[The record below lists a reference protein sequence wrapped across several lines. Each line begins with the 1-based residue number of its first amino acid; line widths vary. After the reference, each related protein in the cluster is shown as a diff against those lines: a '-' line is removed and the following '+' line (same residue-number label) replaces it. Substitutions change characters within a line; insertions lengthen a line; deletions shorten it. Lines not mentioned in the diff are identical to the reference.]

1 MPPPKSAF
9 RLKNF
14 CFASRL
20 ASALAAAIELF
31 DEIAPAE
38 EELSDHVA
46 NPSSSIWLFDA
57 DVDGADLAPGAQG
70 PTRDKRLYLSP
81 RWGGRNIPIL
91 DGAYRSRVA
100 DQAMPTF
107 CIILDDSRV
116 ISRPFHLSRSRRSLQ
131 DIVFAAA
138 VRVVA
143 SRAGHRGDRRGIA
156 EVNISSPSLYA
167 LKPNKRAVHV
177 LWLIKGLDFD
187 LALRSDPS
195 PVADE

>member
-70 PTRDKRLYLSP
+70 PTRDNDFIFHP
-81 RWGGRNIPIL
+81 C
-91 DGAYRSRVA
+91 DGAA
-100 DQAMPTF
+100 
-107 CIILDDSRV
+107 V
-116 ISRPFHLSRSRRSLQ
+116 ISQFLMAPTAPVLRLKRCPPFASSSKILELS
-131 DIVFAAA
+131 
-138 VRVVA
+138 
-143 SRAGHRGDRRGIA
+143 
-156 EVNISSPSLYA
+156 
-167 LKPNKRAVHV
+167 
-177 LWLIKGLDFD
+177 LD
-187 LALRSDPS
+187 LSI
-195 PVADE
+195 